1 MAELVH
7 MLHHE
12 EAGMTVDRSLEGAPG
27 DVLSFEVFVT
37 GRWRQVVHYP
47 IMSCHVMSCPILSY
61 HAISH

>member
-37 GRWRQVVHYP
+37 GRWRQVGRQ
-47 IMSCHVMSCPILSY
+47 SY
-61 HAISH
+61 IS